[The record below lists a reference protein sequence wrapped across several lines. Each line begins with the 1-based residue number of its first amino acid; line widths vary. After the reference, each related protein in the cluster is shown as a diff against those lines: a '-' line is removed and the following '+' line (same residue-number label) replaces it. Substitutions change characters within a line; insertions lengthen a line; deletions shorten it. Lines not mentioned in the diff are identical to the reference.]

1 MKKGIPQKAD
11 FSAWF
16 DAVLKEGEFTDIR
29 YGVKGFIVYRP
40 NSMSIIKGLY
50 RMFESGLK
58 EKNHAEALF
67 PLFIPYSNF
76 KKESEHIKGFEDETF
91 MVERAGGEG
100 LDEKL
105 IVRPTS
111 ETAIYPMYSLWV
123 RSYNDLPLKLFQ
135 SVAVYRYETKST
147 RPLFRGREFLWIE
160 THDLF
165 LSEEE
170 ARAQIMEDLQVASKI
185 YDSIGLSFIIT
196 EREPFDRFPGA
207 VESYAY
213 DAVLPTGEVLQI
225 ATTHYLGQNFTRPF
239 DVGVLD
245 REGKRVSPFST
256 CCGIGISRSLGAL
269 IATHGD
275 DHGAIVPVGLGRLDV
290 IVVPIFRGGEDKAV
304 LNYAATVRDKIGA
317 GGLEVALDASELTPG
332 EKYYRWELRGVP
344 IRVEIGERE
353 VSQDTI
359 TLYRRDNGARK
370 TVELSKL
377 GPELSALKEEINHE
391 LAKRGRDVLNRA
403 LREVSTKEELLK
415 ASKERSIMLADFCGR
430 KECADEIRN
439 ASGGFEIRGRPLNLE
454 YKLGERCVW
463 CGAKSLRKVIIAKAY

>member
-1 MKKGIPQKAD
+1 MKKGIPQKST

-16 DAVLKEGEFTDIR
+16 DAVLKEGEFIDIR

-40 NSMSIIKGLY
+40 NSMSIVKGLY
-50 RMFESGLK
+50 HMFESELK
-58 EKNHAEALF
+58 KNNHAEALF
-67 PLFIPYSNF
+67 PLFIPYSSF

-91 MVERAGGEG
+91 MVERAGGEE

-105 IVRPTS
+105 IIRPTS

-147 RPLFRGREFLWIE
+147 RPLLRGREFLWIE

-165 LSEEE
+165 LNEEE
-170 ARAQIMEDLQVASKI
+170 AKAQIMEDLRVASKI

-239 DVGVLD
+239 DVGVLNK
-245 REGKRVSPFST
+245 EGKRVLPFST

-275 DHGAIVPVGLGRLDV
+275 DHGAIVPVGLGMLD
-290 IVVPIFRGGEDKAV
+290 IIIIPIYHGGINNDV
-304 LNYAATVRDKIGA
+304 LNYATKVRDEISLS
-317 GGLEVALDASELTPG
+317 GLNVTLDTSELTPG
-332 EKYYRWELRGVP
+332 DKFYHWELRGIP
-344 IRVEIGERE
+344 IRVEIGEKE
-353 VSQDTI
+353 VNQNVVTI
-359 TLYRRDNGARK
+359 FRRDNGVRK
-370 TVELSKL
+370 VVELTKMGS
-377 GPELSALKEEINHE
+377 ELNVLKEEINRE
-391 LAKRGRDVLNRA
+391 LSNRGRDVLSKA
-403 LREVSTKEELLK
+403 LKEVRTKEELLK
-415 ASKERSIMLADFCGR
+415 ASKEKSIMLADFCGR

-439 ASGGFEIRGRPLNLE
+439 ASGGFEIRGRPLNLD
-454 YKLGERCVW
+454 YKLMDKCVW
-463 CGAKSLRKVIIAKAY
+463 CGNKSLRKVIIAKAY